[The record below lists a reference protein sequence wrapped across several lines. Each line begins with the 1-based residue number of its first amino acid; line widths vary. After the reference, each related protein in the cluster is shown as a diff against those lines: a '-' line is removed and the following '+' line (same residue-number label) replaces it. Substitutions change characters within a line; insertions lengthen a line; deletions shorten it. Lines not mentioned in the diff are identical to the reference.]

1 LFSLAIKTGPLAGRR
16 FELASQLV
24 IGRVN
29 ADLQIDDPS
38 VSRRHALFRP
48 IAGVLDVE
56 DLGSSNGTRVNGE
69 RITAATRLQPGDVV
83 EIGGTIIEVGL
94 ESVPRGETALAG
106 ERPQAPPPQAAP
118 AQVFMPPPKP
128 TSLPPPPQ
136 EPALDLAAK
145 ADELRPV
152 TALFA
157 DLVGSTAIGERL
169 TPEEV
174 KALIGEC
181 VSLMARAVEQFGG
194 VVDAFMG
201 DGIAA
206 FFGLPVAHE
215 DDPERAARAAL
226 HIVHVVGE
234 YARDIE
240 TAWGIAD
247 FNVRVGLNSGQVA
260 VGLVG
265 GAKRQF
271 VALGDTTNVAARLQG
286 VAEPGSV
293 VVGEATARRLSDH
306 FVLEPLGEVS
316 VKGRAEPVSVWRLRR
331 PTRGLEA
338 AAPTPLVGRDAELAR
353 LALVRDDLLSGRG
366 QVLLLLGDAGIGKTR
381 LLSEL
386 RTLAGDSVTWLEGS
400 CVSYGTE
407 FRLFPVVEALQSW
420 LGLEE
425 DAASLAV
432 RTRLRI
438 KLEPLLGPRLADNL
452 PHLESLRLGIVG
464 GAAAAP
470 PESHSQD
477 VRRACCAWI
486 EALAEAGPIAFVFED
501 FQWADPW
508 TCALAQDLLE
518 IVHRTP
524 LLLVA
529 SFRIAPQSEG
539 WRFRVSVLAEHPHR
553 AIELPLGPLS
563 AADADRLLSLLA
575 PEGLTDAAS
584 AEIVARA
591 EGNPLYLEQLLRMVA
606 ETGEL
611 EHQRGWTLS
620 PSVTKLVPAAL
631 ESLLLSRID
640 NLTSSARQ
648 VAQMAAIVGRAF
660 SYSVLGRVHPSEL
673 LEGDLNV
680 LASAGVIRERR
691 RYPELEYSFTHGLL
705 REAALSTLTRSSR
718 RELYGRVAAA
728 FEELFADSLEEHL
741 ELLAHYYGRSDNL
754 PKALEYLER
763 AAEGAVRLKADYQA
777 VELWRRASKAAVEL
791 GDVKAEARIAARL
804 RERGE

>member
-1 LFSLAIKTGPLAGRR
+1 MFSLVIKTGPLAGRR
-16 FELASQLV
+16 LELGSQLL

-48 IAGVLDVE
+48 IAGVLNVE

-69 RITAATRLQPGDVV
+69 RITAVTRLQAGDVV
-83 EIGGTIIEVGL
+83 EIGGTIIEVEL
-94 ESVPRGETALAG
+94 VWVPRGETVPAG
-106 ERPQAPPPQAAP
+106 ERPPRPPNQVAS
-118 AQVFMPPPKP
+118 AQVSMPPPKP
-128 TSLPPPPQ
+128 ASLSPPPQ
-136 EPALDLAAK
+136 EPALEPAAE

-157 DLVGSTAIGERL
+157 DVVGSTAIGERL

-206 FFGLPVAHE
+206 FFGVPLAHE

-226 HIVHVVGE
+226 QIVHVVGE

-265 GAKRQF
+265 GAKRQP

-286 VAEPGSV
+286 VATPGSI
-293 VVGEATARRLSDH
+293 VVGEATAKRLSDH
-306 FVLEPLGEVS
+306 FVFEPLGEVS
-316 VKGRAEPVSVWRLRR
+316 MKGRAEPVSVWRLER
-331 PTRGLEA
+331 PMRSLEA
-338 AAPTPLVGRDAELAR
+338 AAPVPLVGRDAELER
-353 LALVRDDLLSGRG
+353 LALARDDLLSGRG

-381 LLSEL
+381 LLSQL
-386 RTLAGDSVTWLEGS
+386 RRHAGDSVTWLEGS

-425 DAASLAV
+425 GAAALAV

-438 KLEPLLGPRLADNL
+438 KLEALLGPRLADDL
-452 PHLESLRLGIVG
+452 PQLESLLSGILGG
-464 GAAAAP
+464 EPAALG
-470 PESHSQD
+470 ESHAQE

-486 EALAEAGPIAFVFED
+486 EALAEVRPVALVFED

-508 TCALAQDLLE
+508 TCALAHDLLE
-518 IVHRTP
+518 IVDRTP
-524 LLLVA
+524 LLLAA

-563 AADADRLLSLLA
+563 DADASRLLSLLA
-575 PEGLTDAAS
+575 PDELTEAAR
-584 AEIVARA
+584 AEIVSRA
-591 EGNPLYLEQLLRMVA
+591 EGNPLYLEQLLRTVV
-606 ETGEL
+606 ETG
-611 EHQRGWTLS
+611 GA
-620 PSVTKLVPAAL
+620 PAA
-631 ESLLLSRID
+631 
-640 NLTSSARQ
+640 
-648 VAQMAAIVGRAF
+648 
-660 SYSVLGRVHPSEL
+660 
-673 LEGDLNV
+673 
-680 LASAGVIRERR
+680 AGVD
-691 RYPELEYSFTHGLL
+691 
-705 REAALSTLTRSSR
+705 A
-718 RELYGRVAAA
+718 
-728 FEELFADSLEEHL
+728 
-741 ELLAHYYGRSDNL
+741 
-754 PKALEYLER
+754 
-763 AAEGAVRLKADYQA
+763 
-777 VELWRRASKAAVEL
+777 
-791 GDVKAEARIAARL
+791 
-804 RERGE
+804 